1 MTGKFAKISR
11 LEWVTL
17 LLTACFA
24 AGTLLWFHFGPPP
37 GAVTFTGTGEPT
49 AAEQQAE
56 QTPGGP
62 WPVGGGAH
70 RPEHGHAL

>member
-1 MTGKFAKISR
+1 MAGKFAKISK

-24 AGTLLWFHFGPPP
+24 AGTLLCFHFGPPP
-37 GAVTFTGTGEPT
+37 GAVTLTGTGEPT
-49 AAEQQAE
+49 AD
-56 QTPGGP
+56 PGGP
-62 WPVGGGAH
+62 RPVGGGAH